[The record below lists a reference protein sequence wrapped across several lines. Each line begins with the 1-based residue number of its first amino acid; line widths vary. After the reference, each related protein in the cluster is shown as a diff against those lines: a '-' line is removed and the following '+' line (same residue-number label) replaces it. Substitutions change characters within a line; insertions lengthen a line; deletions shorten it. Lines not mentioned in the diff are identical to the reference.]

1 MQKANTVKQV
11 INLYKQHKITVDG
24 YIETLIK
31 SFPQDYLKYSD
42 EILKDHHF
50 IQLIYGVD
58 EEFHQTTPIVCRRE
72 KDIKH
77 IGSDKKHYFAKMQL
91 DTNGFYISNPYIHY
105 RTGKASISVVR
116 FIDNLYYVF
125 DLNLIEL
132 LEELR
137 LIEYNRAYDKFRRS
151 VYFFGAALLALVS
164 LALIGYGGY
173 IFVKIMLIFNDED
186 FLHDI
191 FKSIIAITLGLAIY
205 DLAKQIF
212 EHEVIYESFHHP
224 EDKQYKVLGKFIISI
239 VIALSIETLMVV
251 FKIALDDYSKMLS
264 AFYLMIG
271 TTIMFTAL
279 GYFYKMINSTT
290 KSEED

>member
-1 MQKANTVKQV
+1 MKHV
-11 INLYKQHKITVDG
+11 INLYKQHRITVDS

-31 SFPQDYLKYSD
+31 SFPADYMLHSK
-42 EILKDHHF
+42 EILENHKF
-50 IQLIYGVD
+50 IQLIYAVD
-58 EEFHQTTPIVCRRE
+58 GEFRQHTPIVCRRE
-72 KDIKH
+72 RDARH
-77 IGSDKKHYFAKMQL
+77 IGSDKRHYFAKMEL
-91 DTNGFYISNPYIHY
+91 NAEGFYISNPYIHY

-116 FIDNLYYVF
+116 FINGHYYVF
-125 DLNLIEL
+125 DINLISI
-132 LEELR
+132 LEDLK
-137 LIEYNRAYDKFRRS
+137 LIEYNRAYDRFRRGIYS
-151 VYFFGAALLALVS
+151 LGSALLTLVS
-164 LALIGYGGY
+164 IALIGYGGY
-173 IFVKIMLIFNDED
+173 IFLKLMFMFNDAE

-224 EDKQYKVLGKFIISI
+224 DDKQYKVLGKFVISI

-251 FKIALDDYSKMLS
+251 FKIALDDYSQMSS

-279 GYFYKMINSTT
+279 GYFYKTINTT
-290 KSEED
+290 PTKEE

>member
-1 MQKANTVKQV
+1 MKQV
-11 INLYKQHKITVDG
+11 INLYKKHKITVDG

-31 SFPQDYLKYSD
+31 SFPEDYMGHSED
-42 EILKDHHF
+42 ILKTHHF

-58 EEFHQTTPIVCRRE
+58 EEFRQQTPIVCRRQ
-72 KDIKH
+72 KDARH
-77 IGSDKKHYFAKMQL
+77 VGSDKKHYFAKMEL
-91 DTNGFYISNPYIHY
+91 NHNGFYISNPYIHY

-116 FIDNLYYVF
+116 YIGSHYYVF
-125 DLNLIEL
+125 DINLIEL
-132 LEELR
+132 LEELK
-137 LIEYNRAYDKFRRS
+137 LIEYNRAYDKFRRT
-151 VYFFGAALLALVS
+151 VYFIGAALLAMVS
-164 LALIGYGGY
+164 IALIGYGGL
-173 IFVKIMLIFNDED
+173 IFAKIIMLFNEPD

-251 FKIALDDYSKMLS
+251 FKIALDDYSKMVY

-271 TTIMFTAL
+271 TTIMFATL
-279 GYFYKMINSTT
+279 GYFYKTINSASTP
-290 KSEED
+290 KEDE